1 MKLLIELPDREGD
14 GGIDVIWHKGSYVKI
29 ASCDHTVVIS
39 ANESGLK
46 SLGEQMIY
54 LSQSNIING
63 AHVHLD
69 DFFCD
74 SSLDGLSLTIEKS
87 NT

>member
-1 MKLLIELPDREGD
+1 MKLLIELPDCEED
-14 GGIDVIWHKGSYVKI
+14 GGIDVIWHKGSYVKVD
-29 ASCDHTVVIS
+29 SYDNTVVIS
-39 ANESGLK
+39 ANEAGLK

-69 DFFCD
+69 DFFCG
-74 SSLDGLSLTIEKS
+74 SELEGLELIIEKHIF
-87 NT
+87 